1 MTRGTKSL
9 LFGAHCFFLH
19 PFFVYAAWVKL
30 YGWTFDPRIIVACIV
45 HDWGY
50 RGCEAM
56 DDANGKQHP
65 RVGAKIMHWLF
76 DWGLENYIYKPPT
89 MMIEIPLTRRSKK
102 WHDFCLYHSRSIA
115 RLEGAKP
122 SKLCAADK
130 LAPAL
135 TPAWLYIP
143 MATWSGEIFEYMEE
157 GRGVQRGEY
166 IDLLTYGAMRSGDK
180 GSWFWGL
187 KRYME
192 AWVKSYMAEEEEKV
206 I

>member
-1 MTRGTKSL
+1 MKRLLDKWFPVGTRSL
-9 LFGAHCFFLH
+9 LFGAHAVWLH
-19 PFFVYAAWVKL
+19 WLFVAWAWTKL
-30 YGWTFDPRIIVACIV
+30 YGFPLDPRIWVSFVV
-45 HDWGY
+45 HDLGY
-50 RGCEAM
+50 FSCRAM
-56 DDANGKQHP
+56 DDADGKRHP
-65 RVGAKIMHWLF
+65 IVGAKIMAFLF
-76 DWGLENYIYKPPT
+76 GPEWGK
-89 MMIEIPLTRRSKK
+89 
-102 WHDFCLYHSRSIA
+102 FCRYHSRSLA

-143 MATWSGEIFEYMEE
+143 MATWSGEIYEYMEE

-192 AWVKSYMAEEEEKV
+192 AWVKGYVTGEEKA